1 MDFVV
6 CGQSYNEFVLG
17 EHMLLF
23 DFVVCGLIIRLC
35 IISILVGCIYI
46 CTNDTSCCTQ
56 PKLTTTIM
64 SIAMIHVGEF
74 VDGS

>member
-6 CGQSYNEFVLG
+6 RGQSNHEFVLG

-35 IISILVGCIYI
+35 IKHIVYIYENMLLVVVRGQ
-46 CTNDTSCCTQ
+46 N
-56 PKLTTTIM
+56 
-64 SIAMIHVGEF
+64 
-74 VDGS
+74 

>member
-6 CGQSYNEFVLG
+6 CGQSNNEFILG

-35 IISILVGCIYI
+35 IKYIIYI
-46 CTNDTSCCTQ
+46 YEHM
-56 PKLTTTIM
+56 LL
-64 SIAMIHVGEF
+64 V
-74 VDGS
+74 VV